1 MKKFKYATRLNSFK
15 ARGDLYNWKYNSDN
29 LISDLIE
36 RAEKVKG
43 LDRIALNYPEH
54 VVTPLGVA
62 GLRERLQR
70 SSLKIDALNSRFNSN
85 DFYFGAL
92 SNPDKSLRIKAVD
105 ICKRGIDACRELGS
119 DHFILWLSEDGFDYP
134 FQADLVK
141 TWEYEIEGIRE
152 IAQYGNDLKI
162 SIEYKP
168 FEPRKVSLLANLG
181 TTIVAINSAGC
192 NNLGITLD
200 YCHLLMG
207 NEYPALSLVLSQS
220 INKLY
225 GVHLNDGFGLAD
237 DGLMTGSVSTIQT
250 MEFIYYLLR
259 NSYDGVIYFDTFPI
273 REDPVFECESNILW
287 VETIA
292 TRLEEK
298 MEVIQ
303 NAQNTHD
310 AISLQKILYSL
321 M

>member
-1 MKKFKYATRLNSFK
+1 MNKFKYATRLNSFK
-15 ARGDLYNWKYNSDN
+15 AREDLYNWKYNSDN

-54 VVTPLGVA
+54 VVTPLGIT
-62 GLRERLQR
+62 GLREQLKN
-70 SSLKIDALNSRFNSN
+70 SSLKIDALNSRFNTKE
-85 DFYFGAL
+85 FYFGAL
-92 SNPDKSLRIKAVD
+92 SNPDKSLRKKAVD
-105 ICKRGIDACRELGS
+105 ICKRGIDACRELGG

-134 FQADLVK
+134 FQADLVQ

-152 IAQYGNDLKI
+152 IAQYGNDLRI

-181 TTIVAINSAGC
+181 TTIVAINAAGC
-192 NNLGITLD
+192 DNLGITLD

-220 INKLY
+220 INKLF

-292 TRLEEK
+292 KRLEEK
-298 MEVIQ
+298 MDVIQ
-303 NAQNTHD
+303 NAQYTHD